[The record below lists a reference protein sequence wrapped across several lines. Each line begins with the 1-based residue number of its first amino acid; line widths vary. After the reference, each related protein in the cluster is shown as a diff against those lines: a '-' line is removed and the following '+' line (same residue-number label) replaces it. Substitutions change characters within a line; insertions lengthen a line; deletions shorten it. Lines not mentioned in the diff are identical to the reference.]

1 MVSTNNQQK
10 DKYQMFLIQK
20 KMMVIQKHND
30 YLYYIN
36 LTKYTISL
44 VNKNLMKFEHN
55 FYYNI
60 TNVEKK
66 IQ

>member
-1 MVSTNNQQK
+1 
-10 DKYQMFLIQK
+10 MFLIQK

-66 IQ
+66 I